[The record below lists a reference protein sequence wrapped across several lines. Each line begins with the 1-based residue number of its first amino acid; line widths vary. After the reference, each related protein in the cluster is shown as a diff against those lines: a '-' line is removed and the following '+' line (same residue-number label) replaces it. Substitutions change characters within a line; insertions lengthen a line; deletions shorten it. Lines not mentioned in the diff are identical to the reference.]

1 MKRLQT
7 FITVA
12 IVMAF
17 PCLATTYTSA
27 SYVQD
32 GLITQWDGIDNSGTG
47 AHNPNATV
55 WKDLAGNLDL
65 ALTAN
70 GCWTNGNA
78 LAVNG
83 ASAVGTTK
91 ASSYKTIEIV
101 YSKPFQPS
109 KSCVLFHSGFTNRFV
124 VFRYISSTPPTNQI
138 YFEAAK
144 STKVISKRTSAGEIT
159 SAVALYG
166 DDDSVVDVLC
176 DGERRTD
183 GTYSEGWGLRNR
195 VSVGGRYSD
204 NSSQNEGSPS
214 KGEVYAIRLYSR
226 RLTKAEL
233 AHNNIVDRKRFM
245 TSACYTQDGL
255 IGQWDGEDN
264 AGTGEHDPTANLWK
278 DLKGSLDLA
287 LTSRGGWNTWGNAL
301 TINGGAAAVGDSPAP
316 PYRTIELA
324 YRSTKQ
330 RDNQH
335 NSILLNASN
344 ADRKQM
350 VFFRSYGTVAFFSGI
365 RSADTGVKHIG
376 VNIGTF
382 NSNAV
387 HVLAA
392 TYTNVAA
399 QTARTYLDGSLNTGT
414 SVDDSWGCLV
424 TKMVLGDNDTSLYRY
439 FFGEVY
445 ALRLYDR
452 ELTADELAAD
462 AAMDMKRIFPPRAMT
477 WKNLSDGN
485 FCTSGKW
492 TVGGA
497 GGQNIPRYSDRV
509 VLPDGDYAVTLDE
522 DWAIGEL
529 SVGAGAAL
537 KFDLPSDA
545 TATNVVRLTVSGK
558 VEADA
563 AARIVMDAAAFGRAY
578 KDGSVTLMSCEVA
591 SPGALQTL
599 AGNVSFVGEGGRRLG
614 RVDVATGGTALVY
627 TALPSGTMVIFR

>member
-1 MKRLQT
+1 M
-7 FITVA
+7 
-12 IVMAF
+12 
-17 PCLATTYTSA
+17 
-27 SYVQD
+27 
-32 GLITQWDGIDNSGTG
+32 
-47 AHNPNATV
+47 
-55 WKDLAGNLDL
+55 
-65 ALTAN
+65 
-70 GCWTNGNA
+70 
-78 LAVNG
+78 
-83 ASAVGTTK
+83 
-91 ASSYKTIEIV
+91 

-138 YFEAAK
+138 YFEAGK
-144 STKVISKRTSAGEIT
+144 STKVISRRTSAGEIT

-233 AHNNIVDRKRFM
+233 AHNNIVDRTRFM
-245 TSACYTQDGL
+245 TSASYVQDGL
-255 IGQWDGEDN
+255 IAQWDGIDN
-264 AGTGEHDPTANLWK
+264 AGTGTHDPTANLWK

-462 AAMDMKRIFPPRAMT
+462 AAMDMKRIFPPRVMK

-497 GGQNIPRYSDRV
+497 GGQ
-509 VLPDGDYAVTLDE
+509 
-522 DWAIGEL
+522 
-529 SVGAGAAL
+529 SVGAGATL
-537 KFDLPSDA
+537 RFDLPSDA

-563 AARIVMDAAAFGRAY
+563 AARIVLDAAAFGKAY
-578 KDGSVTLMSCEVA
+578 KDGQVTLMSCEVA

-599 AGNVSFVGEGGRRLG
+599 AENVSFAGAGGRRLG
-614 RVDVATGGTALVY
+614 RVDVAAGGTALVY